1 MSSEH
6 PIILYQYK
14 LSIFAKRVH
23 WYLQLRGIPYKQTVS
38 PRSSTPDPMHIL
50 SKYTRNNHR

>member
-38 PRSSTPDPMHIL
+38 PRSSTPDPMRT
-50 SKYTRNNHR
+50 Y